1 MNTIGGYIVKASILI
16 GPAQSEI
23 VNMPLPEIND
33 DEVLIEV
40 SACGVCASELHS
52 WENGTSGKRK
62 VLGHEP
68 VGIIRNIGKNVEGFD
83 VGERVTGLIHEAFA
97 EYTKADYRNIVKVPE
112 DLDDLEALGEPLSCL
127 ISGANRTPVQPGDTV
142 AIIGTGFMGLGFMQL
157 MRLKGAGKIIV
168 IDVRQEGLDN
178 ALRFGAD
185 IVMFPDQVEEQYKVV
200 EWDQMDRGV
209 DVVVEASGSQAGLK
223 LAGEMTK
230 VHGVLSVVGYHQAN
244 QGMRDVN
251 MQLWNWKAI
260 TVVNAHERRNQVH
273 VDCMNGGLAMINQ
286 NLYNMKEM
294 MTHEFNLEEVDQAY
308 GALKNKPSGFIK
320 AVIKMK

>member
-1 MNTIGGYIVKASILI
+1 MRVSILT

-23 VNMPLPEIND
+23 VEMSLPQIND
-33 DEVLIEV
+33 DEVLLEV
-40 SACGVCASELHS
+40 SACGVCASELHG
-52 WENGTSGKRK
+52 WENGLPGKRK
-62 VLGHEP
+62 ILGHEP
-68 VGIIRNIGKNVEGFD
+68 VGIIKQLGQNVKGFA
-83 VGERVTGLIHEAFA
+83 VGDRVTGLIYEAFA
-97 EYTKADYRNIVKVPE
+97 EFTKADYRNIIKVPE
-112 DLDDLEALGEPLSCL
+112 QLDDLEALGEPLSCL
-127 ISGANRTPVQPGDTV
+127 ISGANRTPVNPGDTV

-168 IDVRQEGLDN
+168 VDVRQEGLDN

-185 IVMFPDQVEEQYKVV
+185 EVMFPDQVEDKYKVV

-209 DVVVEASGSQAGLK
+209 DVVVESSGSQAGLQ

-244 QGMRDVN
+244 QGMRNVN

-273 VDCMNGGLAMINQ
+273 VDSMNGGLAMINQ
-286 NLYNMKEM
+286 GLYNMKDM
-294 MTHEFNLEEVDQAY
+294 ITHVYGLDQVDEAY

-320 AVIKMK
+320 AVIKFK

>member
-1 MNTIGGYIVKASILI
+1 MRVSILT

-23 VNMPLPEIND
+23 VEMPLPHIND
-33 DEVLIEV
+33 DEVLLKV
-40 SACGVCASELHS
+40 SACGVCASELHG
-52 WENGTSGKRK
+52 WENGLPGKRK

-68 VGIIRNIGKNVEGFD
+68 VGIIKQLGKNVKGFV
-83 VGERVTGLIHEAFA
+83 VGDRVTGLIYEAFA
-97 EYTKADYRNIVKVPE
+97 EFTKADYRNIIKVPE
-112 DLDDLEALGEPLSCL
+112 HLDDLEALGEPLSCL
-127 ISGANRTPVQPGDTV
+127 ISGANRTPVNPGDTV

-168 IDVRQEGLDN
+168 VDVRQEGLDN

-185 IVMFPDQVEEQYKVV
+185 EVMFPDQVEDKYKVV

-209 DVVVEASGSQAGLK
+209 DVVVESSGSQAGLQ

-244 QGMRDVN
+244 QGMRNVN

-273 VDCMNGGLAMINQ
+273 VDSMNGGLAMINQ
-286 NLYNMKEM
+286 GLYNMKDM
-294 MTHEFNLEEVDQAY
+294 ITHVYELDQVDEAY

-320 AVIKMK
+320 AVIKF